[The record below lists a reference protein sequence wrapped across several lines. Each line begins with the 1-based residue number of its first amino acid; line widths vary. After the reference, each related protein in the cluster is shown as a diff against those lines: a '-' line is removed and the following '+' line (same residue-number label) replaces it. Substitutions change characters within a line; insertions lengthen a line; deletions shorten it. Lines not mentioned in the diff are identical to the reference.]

1 MTASEQPAAPRGLV
15 ETLQLS
21 GPRVEAWLRSLG
33 WASDGAPPLHL
44 AGDVLAVDG
53 FRLSRLWHTPGTV
66 RTDPPLPA
74 LDRAEVDLIVPVAG
88 EIVVDG
94 PLEAA
99 RLRPG
104 GLALLRRD
112 DSARFRAEEDSA
124 WLALRTSWGR
134 LGLTS
139 AQSGGPSCTLLA
151 ADSYSG
157 AFVSLVN
164 ATLNADLS
172 AGDPGFSELRRA
184 LEATASALIKQSLPP
199 ARPEDGLEGVLLRA
213 IAVIDAE
220 AGDADFTAGAL
231 AMRLGV
237 SRATLDRAFHRRGT
251 TVAATLRE
259 RRVHLAA
266 SLLAASPSLSPS
278 ARAAVAERAGFR
290 TLRAMDRA
298 LSRSRD
304 VDRG

>member
-1 MTASEQPAAPRGLV
+1 MTASEQPAALRGLV

-21 GPRVEAWLRSLG
+21 GPRVEAWLRSIR
-33 WASDGAPPLHL
+33 WSADGAPPLHL

-53 FRLSRLWHTPGTV
+53 FRLSRLWHTPGTL
-66 RTDPPLPA
+66 RTDPPLLPR
-74 LDRAEVDLIVPVAG
+74 DRAEVDLIVPVAG
-88 EIVVDG
+88 EVVVDG
-94 PLEAA
+94 PLDSA

-112 DSARFRAEEDSA
+112 DSARFQAEEDSA

-139 AQSGGPSCTLLA
+139 ALADEPSCTLPA

-157 AFVSLVN
+157 AFVSLIN

-172 AGDPGFSELRRA
+172 AGEPGFGELRRA
-184 LEATASALIKQSLPP
+184 LEAAASALVKQSLHPSL
-199 ARPEDGLEGVLLRA
+199 PEDGLEGVLLRA
-213 IAVIDAE
+213 IAVIEAE
-220 AGDADFTAGAL
+220 AGDADFTASEL
-231 AMRLGV
+231 TRRLGV

-278 ARAAVAERAGFR
+278 ARAAVAEQAGFR

-304 VDRG
+304 DHRD